1 MPQRSRWL
9 FLLTGS
15 PTFPISGFLG
25 RRAYCVG
32 CCNDAF
38 SILLEPPGFPFQ
50 LFPQGRI
57 RGGFKC
63 ELWSCSLVLSPF
75 LQLVSQVYCIS
86 VADQYLLCHQKQV
99 SEPRPHLNP
108 ALPSCTAN
116 TSSLSFLSSATPVQ
130 WRCEISCNESIPS
143 TTHSLI
149 PSLSCFKAVPCVC
162 VSAEVNIWCPV
173 GYATSR
179 AEAQMM
185 CVAVSRE
192 EHWTGE
198 SWPSFVMM
206 QLLSLSLSWHSS
218 VSVSVQPVLT

>member
-1 MPQRSRWL
+1 MSHCDPRPAGARACHSVADGYFSWLVPLDFL
-9 FLLTGS
+9 FLASSGGG
-15 PTFPISGFLG
+15 PIVL
-25 RRAYCVG
+25 AV
-32 CCNDAF
+32 AF
-38 SILLEPPGFPFQ
+38 SILLEPPGFSFQ

-86 VADQYLLCHQKQV
+86 VADQYLLCHQRQV

-108 ALPSCTAN
+108 AWPSCTAN

-179 AEAQMM
+179 AERPIW
-185 CVAVSRE
+185 CVWQWAERS
-192 EHWTGE
+192 TGLE
-198 SWPSFVMM
+198 KVG
-206 QLLSLSLSWHSS
+206 LHL
-218 VSVSVQPVLT
+218 